1 MSERLGSQSI
11 NASTLSLSES
21 SSDSS
26 ETDDENQGKTIHELC
41 INGTLHEVLFGY
53 LTIVLMFNIMVRAF
67 R

>member
-1 MSERLGSQSI
+1 MSERLTSQSI

-41 INGTLHEVLFGY
+41 INGTLHEVL
-53 LTIVLMFNIMVRAF
+53 VV
-67 R
+67 